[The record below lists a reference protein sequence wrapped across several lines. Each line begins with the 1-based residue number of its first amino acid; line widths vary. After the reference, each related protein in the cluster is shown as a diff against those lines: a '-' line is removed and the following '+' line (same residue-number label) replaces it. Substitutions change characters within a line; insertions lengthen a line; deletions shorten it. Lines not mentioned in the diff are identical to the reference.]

1 MDKPASRK
9 AASVHQKLLDKARRT
24 RRPFNE
30 LLQYYAMERFLYRMS
45 RSVYVNQFVL
55 KGALLLRTTGISE
68 IRSTRDIDFLNTG
81 DSSLEKMKSVIAECC
96 EVQVEA
102 DGIEFESKDI
112 VVEEIRE
119 KQLYDGYRFRIK
131 GSLGNAKI
139 FMQIDMAFGDVVTP
153 SPIWIEYPT
162 LLDDRSP
169 KIQAYTLETAI
180 AEKYQAMIVLD
191 LMNSRMKDFYDIW
204 FLSKNFQFDGEVLQ
218 KAIKQTFARRST
230 DIPFEKPVVFKDLFY
245 ADDVKVKQW
254 KAFKRKIQQ
263 SELPSEFQLITDQV
277 EKLLWPPSISI
288 LQEEKFTKTW
298 QPAVGWES

>member
-1 MDKPASRK
+1 M
-9 AASVHQKLLDKARRT
+9 
-24 RRPFNE
+24 
-30 LLQYYAMERFLYRMS
+30 
-45 RSVYVNQFVL
+45 
-55 KGALLLRTTGISE
+55 
-68 IRSTRDIDFLNTG
+68 
-81 DSSLEKMKSVIAECC
+81 
-96 EVQVEA
+96 
-102 DGIEFESKDI
+102 
-112 VVEEIRE
+112 EEIRE

-162 LLDDRSP
+162 LLDDGSP

-204 FLSKNFQFDGEVLQ
+204 ILSKNFQFDGEVLQ